1 MRRHNWT
8 APTYILSPIHQKPM
22 NLFSFFF
29 YPLFLIAL
37 IGQTAADEAALP
49 QGWVCWPLDYS
60 GIVLGIT
67 TDSQVERLLGEG
79 LIRESEG
86 TTGGR
91 YFVDEKRTA
100 TLHAVFYTDD
110 VVGEVTIEEG
120 INPEIHDEEQKN
132 ATSKW
137 FNPAEGF
144 GNYHALRLG
153 SKKEDVIKNLGLPE
167 EEIEPNGWRYQ
178 SKCCCEL
185 PVYFTLFFRE
195 DRMFKIVLSAPNG

>member
-1 MRRHNWT
+1 
-8 APTYILSPIHQKPM
+8 M

-29 YPLFLIAL
+29 YPFLFLIAL
-37 IGQTAADEAALP
+37 SSQIAADEAALP
-49 QGWVCWPLDYS
+49 QGWVSWPLHYS

-67 TDSQVERLLGEG
+67 TEPQVERLLGQG
-79 LIRESEG
+79 VIRELEG

-100 TLHAVFYTDD
+100 TLHAVFYTDGI
-110 VVGEVTIEEG
+110 VGEVIIEEG
-120 INPEIHDEEQKN
+120 INPVIHKEEQKK

-153 SKKEDVIKNLGLPE
+153 SKKEEVIKNLGLPAE
-167 EEIEPNGWRYQ
+167 KIEPNGWRYQ
-178 SKCCCEL
+178 SKCCSGL

-195 DRMFKIVLSAPNG
+195 DRMFKIVLSAPHG